1 MDLKCRRVTLYQ
13 EKSKKFSKVA
23 EHHLKSTTYR
33 HLMIEDRVDRLP
45 LTEHNAGLEM
55 NLAKLNQ
62 VNTDFME
69 DYLKKEN
76 ELEAMMMEP

>member
-1 MDLKCRRVTLYQ
+1 M
-13 EKSKKFSKVA
+13 
-23 EHHLKSTTYR
+23 
-33 HLMIEDRVDRLP
+33 
-45 LTEHNAGLEM
+45 TEHNAGLEM